1 MTLYPPTPP
10 PGLPNALGDIVSKIR
25 RITKSPS
32 QNQITDDQIVQYI
45 NTYFLYD
52 FPEELRLKNMM
63 SNYSFTTAPN
73 QETYPIPTDS
83 VITIEPPV
91 YINGYQSYFTQSQDN
106 FYRLYPRLG
115 LSENNLAFGNG
126 TQGPYTFTVSNSPV
140 LQNNVVISAV
150 DSTGV
155 AATAVDI
162 PLSTATG
169 GLGGTSIQPLFSTIN
184 YITGAVSILF
194 NNNIPSGNPI
204 NVQVVPYAPSR
215 PVAML
220 FYRDIIYLRP
230 IPDAAYLVNI
240 QAFVNPFACTNG
252 ASFNPPTLGGTNDPQ
267 LTSPPNIQ
275 NVPEGFVFDTDT
287 PQIKQWWQ
295 LVAWGAALKIFEDRG
310 DIENITRFMPLY
322 DQQRRL
328 VLRRTLVEQSNER
341 TQTIYTEQTGLNSNT
356 WFSQF

>member
-32 QNQITDDQIVQYI
+32 QNQITDDQILQYI

-63 SNYSFTTAPN
+63 SNYTFTTAPN
-73 QETYPIPTDS
+73 QETYLLPTDS
-83 VITIEPPV
+83 IITIEPPV

-126 TQGPYTFTVSNSPV
+126 TQGPYTFTLTNSPV
-140 LQNNVVISAV
+140 LQNNVVVSAV
-150 DSTGV
+150 DTTGV

-162 PLSTATG
+162 PLTTATG
-169 GLGGTSIQPLFSTIN
+169 ALSGVAIQAASTIN

-194 NNNIPSGNPI
+194 NNTIPAGNPI
-204 NVQVVPYAPSR
+204 NCQVVPYSPSR
-215 PVAML
+215 PVSML
-220 FYRDIIYLRP
+220 FYHDTIFLRP
-230 IPDAAYLVNI
+230 VPDGAYLVNI
-240 QAFVNPFACTNG
+240 QAFVNPIAALTG
-252 ASFNPPTLGGTNDPQ
+252 ASFNPPTLGGTNDTSFP
-267 LTSPPNIQ
+267 SPPNNQ
-275 NVPEGFVFDTDT
+275 NVPAGFVNDTDT
-287 PQIKQWWQ
+287 AQIKQWWQ

-310 DIENITRFMPLY
+310 DIENIQRFMPLY

-328 VLRRTLVEQSNER
+328 VLRRTLVEQANER

>member
-1 MTLYPPTPP
+1 MAIYPPTPP

-32 QNQITDDQIVQYI
+32 QNQITDDQILQYI

-63 SNYSFTTAPN
+63 SNYTFTTAPN
-73 QETYPIPTDS
+73 QETYLLPTDS
-83 VITIEPPV
+83 IITVEPPV

-115 LSENNLAFGNG
+115 LSENNLAVGNG
-126 TQGPYTFTVSNSPV
+126 TQGPYTFTLSNSPV
-140 LQNNVVISAV
+140 LQNNVVVSAV

-162 PLSTATG
+162 PLTTATG
-169 GLGGTSIQPLFSTIN
+169 ALSGVAIQAASSIN

-194 NNNIPSGNPI
+194 NNNIPAGNPI

-220 FYRDIIYLRP
+220 FYHDTIFLRP
-230 IPDAAYLVNI
+230 IPDGAYLVNI
-240 QAFVNPFACTNG
+240 QAFVNPIAALTG
-252 ASFNPPTLGGTNDPQ
+252 ASFNPPTLGGTNDTSFP
-267 LTSPPNIQ
+267 SPPNAQ
-275 NVPEGFVFDTDT
+275 NIPVGFVNDTDT
-287 PQIKQWWQ
+287 AQIKQWWQ

-322 DQQRRL
+322 DNQRRL